1 MQDNFETK
9 DERNPN
15 REPNSIQPRRRPRK
29 KKKDTA
35 KILWTTAV
43 AVLAVILVILIGVA
57 VVVDLLNR
65 LDRPVDPQNS
75 TPGSTTTGTV
85 DDTEPSGPP
94 MPSTSVPPLD
104 ANAVINVMLL
114 GVDEEGYRTDT
125 MILCTVNVAKKT
137 VTLTSF
143 MRDLWVYI
151 PAKEGSAKLNSAWS
165 KGQFQSLSDT
175 LKHNFGLQVDD
186 YFLVNFDNFKAII
199 DIIGGVDIELS
210 QKEVDY
216 FKEVTYYGD
225 GLEVGMNRLN
235 GEQALCY
242 ARMRKPD
249 GDFQRT
255 DRQRKVLEAI
265 FEAYK
270 GKGLAA
276 LPLMY
281 DILPYISTNMENK
294 EILTMAWQMLPILS
308 GFKLEKKGIP
318 APQYL
323 YQSPTGL
330 PMYTEERV
338 NGQQVLIPNLDVV
351 REYLDKILNP

>member
-1 MQDNFETK
+1 MQDDFETR
-9 DERNPN
+9 DDRDLN
-15 REPNSIQPRRRPRK
+15 RELNSIQPRRRPRK
-29 KKKDTA
+29 KRKDPA
-35 KILWTTAV
+35 RIVWMTTAV
-43 AVLAVILVILIGVA
+43 VLAVILVVLIGVA
-57 VVVDLLNR
+57 VVVDMLNR
-65 LDRPVDPQNS
+65 LDRPDIPQS
-75 TPGSTTTGTV
+75 STTTGTV
-85 DDTEPSGPP
+85 DDTELSGPP

-151 PAKEGSAKLNSAWS
+151 PAREGSAKLNSAWS
-165 KGQFQSLSDT
+165 KGQFQALSDT
-175 LKHNFGLQVDD
+175 LEHNFGLRVDD

-281 DILPYISTNMENK
+281 DVLPYISTNMGNA
-294 EILTMAWQMLPILS
+294 EIMTMAWQMLPMLS
-308 GFKLEKKGIP
+308 GFKIEKKGIP

-323 YQSPTGL
+323 YQSSTGL
-330 PMYTEERV
+330 PMYTEEKV

-351 REYLDKILNP
+351 REYLEKILNP

>member
-1 MQDNFETK
+1 MQDNFETR
-9 DERNPN
+9 DDRSTNRDSNP
-15 REPNSIQPRRRPRK
+15 IQPHRRRRR

-43 AVLAVILVILIGVA
+43 VVLALILVVLIGVA
-57 VVVDLLNR
+57 VVVDMLNH
-65 LDRPVDPQNS
+65 LDRPVGPQDS
-75 TPGSTTTGTV
+75 TPGSTTGLE

-94 MPSTSVPPLD
+94 MPSTSVPPLAAD
-104 ANAVINVMLL
+104 AVINVMLL

-151 PAKEGSAKLNSAWS
+151 PAKEGSAKLNSAWGR
-165 KGQFQSLSDT
+165 GQFQSLSDT

-186 YFLVNFDNFKAII
+186 YFLVNFDNFKAVI

-225 GLEVGMNRLN
+225 GLEVGMNHLN

-276 LPLMY
+276 LSLMD

-294 EILTMAWQMLPILS
+294 EILTMAWQMLPMLS
-308 GFKLEKKGIP
+308 GFRIEKKGIP

-330 PMYTEERV
+330 PMYTEEKV